1 MELRALI
8 DDVKA
13 GDVYAFTELVRRYQN
28 LAFGY
33 AYAILRDFHLA
44 QDAAQEAFVVTYADI
59 GKLQNPD
66 AFPGWLRGVVRHQCG
81 RILRKRVFDL
91 VPLDQVVEV
100 SSTTMGPEEHVEKQD
115 ALDGVIEA
123 VAR

>member
-1 MELRALI
+1 MTELQALI

-13 GDVYAFTELVRRYQN
+13 GDVYAFTELVRRYQD

-66 AFPGWLRGVVRHQCG
+66 AFPGWLR
-81 RILRKRVFDL
+81 RIR
-91 VPLDQVVEV
+91 P
-100 SSTTMGPEEHVEKQD
+100 H
-115 ALDGVIEA
+115 
-123 VAR
+123 